1 MSTST
6 AIQCCTTSLK
16 FDVPVS
22 VLYWYGEPGTS
33 SGNGVMINDGRR
45 ATVMTLH
52 GRTRGTTVPVL
63 LQLLPVPL
71 QTWHRKIEHLAAYA
85 LINIEQ
91 EKKTRK
97 GLYSGQHER

>member
-1 MSTST
+1 MF
-6 AIQCCTTSLK
+6 L
-16 FDVPVS
+16 F
-22 VLYWYGEPGTS
+22 LYYWYGEPGTS

-85 LINIEQ
+85 LMNIEQ